1 MYKRILV
8 PLDGSGLSE
17 SVLSHVKT
25 MATACGPAEVH
36 LLYVVEP
43 LSAMRESSF
52 STQDKDYFA
61 QSDRKAE
68 AWGKDYLAKVV
79 LNLETDSIKAKSI
92 VLIGNPAQ
100 DILDYATTN
109 AIDLIIMS
117 THGRSGL
124 ARWVF
129 GSVAEKVIRTATCP
143 VMIVRPAV

>member
-17 SVLSHVKT
+17 SVLSHVKI

-43 LSAMRESSF
+43 LSAMRESLF

-79 LNLETDSIKAKSI
+79 LNLEIDSIKAKSI
-92 VLIGNPAQ
+92 VLIGKPAQ

-109 AIDLIIMS
+109 AIDRL
-117 THGRSGL
+117 L
-124 ARWVF
+124 
-129 GSVAEKVIRTATCP
+129 
-143 VMIVRPAV
+143 